1 VFNVIYSYVQM
12 FDSKTGQQ
20 LRLNRGKENYK

>member
-1 VFNVIYSYVQM
+1 M